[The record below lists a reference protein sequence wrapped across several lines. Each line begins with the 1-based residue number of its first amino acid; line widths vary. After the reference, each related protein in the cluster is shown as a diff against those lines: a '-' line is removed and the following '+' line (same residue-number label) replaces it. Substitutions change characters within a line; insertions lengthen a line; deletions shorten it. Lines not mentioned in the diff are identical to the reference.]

1 MNPEMR
7 EASAAQFVAGS
18 GSNGLELFEHFHCGV
33 AVLDHER
40 RFLFYNRQFNSF
52 LCEQTGLE
60 LNQHDLIGQSLPIQ
74 SLWEAEPA
82 ASETSWKLETPGG
95 KYGLSA
101 VRLSE
106 GSSLMN
112 LHPEAVYLL
121 QLNLL
126 TARRELEAELAAAIT
141 QSNRSEADKLELLT
155 SFSHEFR
162 TPLNAVM
169 GFGNLLL
176 EEGDKSARQREYIE
190 GIIGA
195 GSHLLKLVNEIL
207 VLSKADHDISE
218 LELNNENV
226 DIGELIR
233 ETVAMLQPLLDRA
246 DVSLIQSGPSA
257 RLICDRT
264 RLKQVLLNLVSNAV
278 KYNNPG
284 GEVVVNCLAI
294 GNRCAG
300 IEVRDTGIGIPA
312 EMTETIF
319 NPFKRLLQGKSI
331 SEGSGLGL
339 MLSRRLVNLMGGQIK
354 VASQPGSGS
363 IFTVDFNLDAECEGS
378 TGFNQQSV
386 VWIGSDTEKAG
397 LAQRFLETRPGV
409 SVSCVTEPVPDGIKK
424 LPTDADLV
432 FVDGESLEQHD
443 AIALDELKSLLPASS
458 IVGIES
464 RSSGLQRDAL
474 LEIGVVKRL
483 PNPFDPVNLL
493 DVYDRVLQCN
503 GEPVT

>member
-1 MNPEMR
+1 MNPGMR
-7 EASAAQFVAGS
+7 EVSSEKFVAGS
-18 GSNGLELFEHFHCGV
+18 DKNGLDLFEHFHCGV
-33 AVLDHER
+33 AVLDCER

-60 LNQHDLIGQSLPIQ
+60 LNQSDLIGQSLPIQ

-82 ASETSWKLETPGG
+82 AHETSWKLETPGG

-101 VRLSE
+101 VRLCE
-106 GSSLMN
+106 DSSLLR
-112 LHPEAVYLL
+112 LHPEAAYVL
-121 QLNLL
+121 QLNVL

-176 EEGDKSARQREYIE
+176 EESGNSPKQRQYIE
-190 GIIGA
+190 GIVGA

-226 DIGELIR
+226 DVGELIS
-233 ETVAMLQPLLDRA
+233 ETVAMVQPLLDRA
-246 DVSLIQSGPSA
+246 DVSLIQSGPA
-257 RLICDRT
+257 GKLICDRT

-300 IEVRDTGIGIPA
+300 IEVRDTGIGIPG

-339 MLSRRLVNLMGGQIK
+339 MLSRRLVNLMGGQIR

-363 IFTVDFNLDAECEGS
+363 IFTVDFNLDSECEGS
-378 TGFNQQSV
+378 NGFNRQSIA
-386 VWIGSDTEKAG
+386 WLGNDAEKAQ
-397 LAQRFLETRPGV
+397 LAQNFLETRPAV
-409 SVSCVTEPVPDGIKK
+409 SVCRIQGTDAMASEAFAV
-424 LPTDADLV
+424 DADLV
-432 FVDGESLEQHD
+432 FVDGELLEQCD
-443 AIALDELKSLLPASS
+443 AQSLTRLRELLSS
-458 IVGIES
+458 STVIGIES

-474 LEIGVVKRL
+474 LDLGVVKRL
-483 PNPFDPVNLL
+483 PNRLNPVNLL
-493 DVYDRVLQCN
+493 DVYDRVQQAA
-503 GEPVT
+503 GECAG

>member
-7 EASAAQFVAGS
+7 DVSAEQFAAG
-18 GSNGLELFEHFHCGV
+18 GGNDGLDLFEHFHCGV
-33 AVLDHER
+33 AVLDQER

-52 LCEQTGLE
+52 LCEQTGLD
-60 LNQHDLIGQSLPIQ
+60 LNQDDLIGQSLPIQ

-82 ASETSWKLETPGG
+82 APETSWKLETPGG

-106 GSSLMN
+106 GSSLMQ
-112 LHPEAVYLL
+112 LHPEASYIL

-176 EEGDKSARQREYIE
+176 EEGDKSPKQREYIE

-226 DIGELIR
+226 DIVELIR

-278 KYNNPG
+278 KYNKPG

-363 IFTVDFNLDAECEGS
+363 VFTVDFNLDADCEGS
-378 TGFNQQSV
+378 TGFNRQSV
-386 VWIGSDTEKAG
+386 AWLGSDVERAS
-397 LAQRFLETRPGV
+397 LAKRFLETRPGV
-409 SVSCVTEPVPDGIKK
+409 SVCHMAEPVLDGTEKQSI
-424 LPTDADLV
+424 DADLV

-443 AIALDELKSLLPASS
+443 SKSLNALKALLPANSV
-458 IVGIES
+458 IGIES

-474 LEIGVVKRL
+474 LEVGVVKRL
-483 PNPFDPVNLL
+483 PNNLNPVNLL
-493 DVYDRVLQCN
+493 DVYDRVLQPG
-503 GEPVT
+503 GESVA

>member
-7 EASAAQFVAGS
+7 NLSAEQFVAGM
-18 GSNGLELFEHFHCGV
+18 GSKGLDLFDHFHCGV

-82 ASETSWKLETPGG
+82 TDETSWKLETPGG

-106 GSSLMN
+106 DSSLMQ
-112 LHPEAVYLL
+112 LHPEASYIL

-126 TARRELEAELAAAIT
+126 SSRRELEAELAAAIT

-176 EEGDKSARQREYIE
+176 EEGDKSPRQREYIE

-218 LELNNENV
+218 LELSNENV
-226 DIGELIR
+226 DIGELIS

-278 KYNNPG
+278 KYNKPG

-363 IFTVDFNLDAECEGS
+363 VFTVDFNLDAQCEGS
-378 TGFNQQSV
+378 AGFNRQSV
-386 VWIGSDTEKAG
+386 AWLGSDAEKAG
-397 LAQRFLETRPGV
+397 LAKRFLETRPGV
-409 SVSCVTEPVPDGIKK
+409 SVCHIADTVIDGAEK
-424 LPTDADLV
+424 LSIDADLV
-432 FVDGESLEQHD
+432 FVDGASLEQHD
-443 AIALDELKSLLPASS
+443 ANALDQLKALLPARNL
-458 IVGIES
+458 IGIES

-483 PNPFDPVNLL
+483 PSNLNPVNLL
-493 DVYDRVLQCN
+493 DVYDRVLQSTR
-503 GEPVT
+503 EPAA